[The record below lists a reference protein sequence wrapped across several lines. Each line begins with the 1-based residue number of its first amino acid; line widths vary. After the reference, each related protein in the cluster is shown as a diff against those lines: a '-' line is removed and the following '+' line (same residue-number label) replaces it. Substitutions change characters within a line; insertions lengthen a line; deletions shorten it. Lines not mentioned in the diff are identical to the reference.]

1 MNKVKSTLLAAAFL
15 GTIIA
20 HVTVPTTLMSSQ
32 EQRKRGSRGNGISH
46 SPLQVCAVASIDCN
60 GR

>member
-20 HVTVPTTLMSSQ
+20 LVTVSTTLMSSQ
-32 EQRKRGSRGNGISH
+32 EQRKRAAEAMAFSLPLTGLCGS
-46 SPLQVCAVASIDCN
+46 
-60 GR
+60 

>member
-1 MNKVKSTLLAAAFL
+1 MNKVKSTLLAGAFL

-20 HVTVPTTLMSSQ
+20 LVTVSTTLMSSQ
-32 EQRKRGSRGNGISH
+32 EQRKRAAEAMAFSL
-46 SPLQVCAVASIDCN
+46 PLQVCAVANIDCN

>member
-15 GTIIA
+15 SAIIA
-20 HVTVPTTLMSSQ
+20 VVTVPTTQSSQ

-46 SPLQVCAVASIDCN
+46 SPLQGCAVASIDCN

>member
-20 HVTVPTTLMSSQ
+20 HVTVPTILMSSQ
-32 EQRKRGSRGNGISH
+32 EQRKRAAEAMAFLTPPYRF
-46 SPLQVCAVASIDCN
+46 V
-60 GR
+60 R